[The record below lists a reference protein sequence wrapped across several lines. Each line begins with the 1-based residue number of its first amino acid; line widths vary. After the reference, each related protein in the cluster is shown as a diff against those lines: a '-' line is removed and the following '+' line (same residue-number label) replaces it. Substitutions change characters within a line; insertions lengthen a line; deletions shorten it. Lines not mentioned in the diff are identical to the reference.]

1 MYKMEITFRVE
12 ILILMIIVLFVLFF
26 TTFSSCCKNSVWDTL
41 THFSQKHLTPNQH
54 QFQLEM
60 SYPTLN
66 EGFTPANTNFGE
78 SSSFHEKPVSTW
90 SWFTPNLTY
99 KPGKKPGK
107 GVQNILNREPQPVP
121 LPEGELLMF
130 ANTPFKGECCPNTYS
145 NSMGCA
151 CMTVPQ
157 YNYLINRGGNNVP
170 YSEY

>member
-12 ILILMIIVLFVLFF
+12 ILILIVIVLFVLCF
-26 TTFSSCCKNSVWDTL
+26 TTFSSCCKHSVWHTL
-41 THFSQKHLTPNQH
+41 THLTQKHLTPNQH

-78 SSSFHEKPVSTW
+78 SSSFHEKPVSTA

-99 KPGKKPGK
+99 KPGKKKDK